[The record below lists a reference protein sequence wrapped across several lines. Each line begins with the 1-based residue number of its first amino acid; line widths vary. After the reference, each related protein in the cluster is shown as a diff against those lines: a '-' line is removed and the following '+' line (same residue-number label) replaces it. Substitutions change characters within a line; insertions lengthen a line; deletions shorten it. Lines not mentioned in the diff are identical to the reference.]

1 VYAEPFGKPFDEIG
15 PEDIKSLVDNESPE
29 GLTLEYKEKLP
40 VKKRKQDTVEL
51 LADVSSLANAR
62 GGHLIYGIGDKREQG
77 QTTGRPVLVG
87 LPIADVD
94 SSIQKL
100 ESIMRTCI
108 RPRIPQ
114 ARMKHVPISD
124 ELCVILV
131 WIPKTFASPHMIS
144 FESTTR
150 FYSRNSRGKYQLDV
164 DEIRQ
169 AFASPMDLAE
179 RIKRFRDDRIAS
191 ILAGETPVR
200 LLDDPKVV
208 IHLVPLSAFDPAA
221 GIDVTTGAVP
231 LTQLVLQPNHNQHR
245 YNLDGYLL
253 STQPGDPWWGY
264 GYLQLF
270 RSGVIELLD
279 ARWVRKAAGEK
290 VIVSPTFEAWIAEV
304 VREDLEAQLKLGL
317 TLPFAVMVTV
327 LDASGYRLSSKD
339 YQYEVAPQIDR
350 DFVPLPEVIVR
361 ELPFHPYRDLKPIF
375 DAFWQ
380 ACGRPRCPYCKGG
393 AFSTQVEPGDW

>member
-15 PEDIKSLVDNESPE
+15 REDIKSLVDNQSPE

-40 VKKRKQDTVEL
+40 VKKRKHDTVEL

-62 GGHLIYGIGDKREQG
+62 GGHLIYGIGDKREEG

-94 SSIQKL
+94 SSIQRL

-124 ELCVILV
+124 ELYVILV

-169 AFASPMDLAE
+169 AFASPMHLAE

-221 GIDVTTGAVP
+221 RIDLTVGQIP
-231 LTQLVLQPNHNQHR
+231 LDQLPLQPHYSQHR
-245 YNLDGYLL
+245 YNLDGFLRY
-253 STQPGDPWWGY
+253 TEPRDPGGRY

-270 RSGVIELLD
+270 RSGTIELMASLRVNERD
-279 ARWVRKAAGEK
+279 GRK
-290 VIVSPTFEAWIAEV
+290 VIFTPAFEEHVAKIIKA
-304 VREDLEAQLKLGL
+304 DFEAQLKLGL
-317 TLPFAVMVTV
+317 TVPVVIMVTMLGV
-327 LDASGYRLSSKD
+327 SGYGLWSDVD
-339 YQYEVAPQIDR
+339 YQSYATPCEIDR
-350 DFVPLPEVIVR
+350 DFLPFPEVAVS
-361 ELPFHPYRDLKPIF
+361 ELPFREDRELKPVF
-375 DAFWQ
+375 DALWQ
-380 ACGRPRCPYCKGG
+380 AGGSPYCPWYKDGEF
-393 AFSTQVEPGDW
+393 AVPGT